1 MQQSLKKSVTWAI
14 EVSNTISSSLSTTS
28 SLENHLLLKETH
40 CVVQSK
46 THNRKNVLLV

>member
-28 SLENHLLLKETH
+28 SLENHPFLLKETH
-40 CVVQSK
+40 CVIQYK
-46 THNRKNVLLV
+46 TGN